1 MSWDLAE
8 KEKVRISLLLRPSHF
23 TLEKSLESVWNQKK
37 SYKVEIVTD
46 QRLLDYCE
54 RIVDCQ
60 QQQKAPQSSILSCI
74 RLAENCL
81 FSRGWILKIF
91 VCSTFSIYFWMR
103 HFAKCQKDLYVS
115 SNLCLFTWAE
125 QGKHVSGVLLFC
137 WGSQLWIG
145 ARRKEGGGKARVS
158 LFFRCDIIF

>member
-1 MSWDLAE
+1 MSWDLAV

-46 QRLLDYCE
+46 QRLLDFSDW
-54 RIVDCQ
+54 IVDFQ

-91 VCSTFSIYFWMR
+91 VCSTNVRRICTSLLICVFHLGRAGQTCVWGF
-103 HFAKCQKDLYVS
+103 V
-115 SNLCLFTWAE
+115 
-125 QGKHVSGVLLFC
+125 VLL
-137 WGSQLWIG
+137 GKPALNRG
-145 ARRKEGGGKARVS
+145 KKEGRGVERPEFR
-158 LFFRCDIIF
+158 FF